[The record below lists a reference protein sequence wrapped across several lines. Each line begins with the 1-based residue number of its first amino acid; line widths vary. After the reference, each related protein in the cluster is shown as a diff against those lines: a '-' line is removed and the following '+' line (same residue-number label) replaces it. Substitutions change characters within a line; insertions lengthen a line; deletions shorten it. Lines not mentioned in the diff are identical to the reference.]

1 MQLKSLAA
9 VGRRRRLESRLSI
22 GLTARCG
29 PICTDNFARG
39 RQLTVLNCP
48 SSSTTLKAQR
58 SSSHC
63 ETAQGVDPS
72 EGATGKGFSSFF
84 KSTEGELSSDSHGCE
99 PENIQRKPTPRP
111 HERHSDTSRSVS
123 QLILSAHPKTISSR
137 NTKTR
142 GKDHCRDLIDMW
154 R

>member
-9 VGRRRRLESRLSI
+9 VGRRRRLNLRLSI

-63 ETAQGVDPS
+63 ETAEGFDPS
-72 EGATGKGFSSFF
+72 EGATGKASVPSS
-84 KSTEGELSSDSHGCE
+84 KAPRGNSQVIDTAVS
-99 PENIQRKPTPRP
+99 QRIFNASQHPSLM
-111 HERHSDTSRSVS
+111 ERLSDTSRIVS
-123 QLILSAHPKTISSR
+123 QLILSALPKTISSR

-142 GKDHCRDLIDMW
+142 GKDHFRDLIDMW

>member
-9 VGRRRRLESRLSI
+9 VGRRPRLNSRLSI

-58 SSSHC
+58 SSSHR
-63 ETAQGVDPS
+63 ETAEGFNPS
-72 EGATGKGFSSFF
+72 EGCNGQRLQFLLQKHQGVTLKRQPRLQAREYSTQANTPASRTSQRHIQKRYSVDPFSP
-84 KSTEGELSSDSHGCE
+84 TEDDFIEKY
-99 PENIQRKPTPRP
+99 Q
-111 HERHSDTSRSVS
+111 
-123 QLILSAHPKTISSR
+123 
-137 NTKTR
+137 
-142 GKDHCRDLIDMW
+142 DMG
-154 R
+154 

>member
-1 MQLKSLAA
+1 MQLKSLAE
-9 VGRRRRLESRLSI
+9 VGRRRRLNSRLSI

-63 ETAQGVDPS
+63 ETAEGFAPS

-84 KSTEGELSSDSHGCE
+84 KSTEGDSQATATAVSQR
-99 PENIQRKPTPRP
+99 NIQRKPTPQP
-111 HERHSDTSRSVS
+111 HELHSDTSRIVS
-123 QLILSAHPKTISSR
+123 QLILSALPKTISSR

-142 GKDHCRDLIDMW
+142 GK
-154 R
+154 